1 ICAAS
6 CAASMVGEATRP
18 KVSLSAQVHSATLP
32 ATFPCALTQ
41 AAGPPMLPASVL
53 LAPLNSLV
61 KLVMKPAGETPDRWP
76 PMKRITCGLVPPAP
90 SELASYTASTT
101 SLAWPALLA
110 TTCCCKSFAF
120 ICCSSWGLRTYAPR
134 LAGVTS
140 ACAGPRPP
148 SSNAPTV
155 TTTTPPAT
163 PPPPP
168 PPPAARPPPRRHRR
182 PRHAL
187 RAARGGGPPATA
199 ELTRAGHHRPR
210 GRPRRAGPAT
220 GFLGAARREST
231 RPAGPTRRSRT
242 GL

>member
-1 ICAAS
+1 
-6 CAASMVGEATRP
+6 MVGEATRP
-18 KVSLSAQVHSATLP
+18 KVSLSAQVHIATLP
-32 ATFPCALTQ
+32 ATFSCALTQ
-41 AAGPPMLPASVL
+41 AARPPMLPAPVL

-61 KLVMKPAGETPDRWP
+61 KLVMKPAGDTPDRWP

-155 TTTTPPAT
+155 TTTTPTATPAT
-163 PPPPP
+163 PASSQTRDRFRPFNLPRPEGSPPLLRSPG
-168 PPPAARPPPRRHRR
+168 PAIIADGADRPERARPRASSAPPGGSPR
-182 PRHAL
+182 PWTGR
-187 RAARGGGPPATA
+187 RGG
-199 ELTRAGHHRPR
+199 AGWGWP
-210 GRPRRAGPAT
+210 
-220 GFLGAARREST
+220 
-231 RPAGPTRRSRT
+231 
-242 GL
+242 